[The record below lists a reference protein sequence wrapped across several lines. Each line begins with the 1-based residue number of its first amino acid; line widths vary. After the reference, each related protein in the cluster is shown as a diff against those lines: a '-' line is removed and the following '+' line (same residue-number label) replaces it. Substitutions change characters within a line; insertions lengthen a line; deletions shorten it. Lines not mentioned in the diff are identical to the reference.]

1 MLHTVSHVLFPYGRQ
16 PFIYTF
22 LCSVFASVRLDRLPY
37 QIWVSRLRGLPV
49 PSALFP
55 EQLVSVALLQHE
67 YRSSSLPSLSP
78 QASMQPSGRNLP
90 GFIVSSSTNTTVI
103 ADRASMDFPLASLP
117 ATVRIQHHFL
127 KTSYSKRERRLRISI
142 CEDCCGCKST
152 SAPCC

>member
-1 MLHTVSHVLFPYGRQ
+1 MYAMPGTLKKERHYSSPVMLHTVSHVLFPYGRQ

-67 YRSSSLPSLSP
+67 YRSSALGIHTAVKFSP
-78 QASMQPSGRNLP
+78 AWIYR
-90 GFIVSSSTNTTVI
+90 F
-103 ADRASMDFPLASLP
+103 
-117 ATVRIQHHFL
+117 IQHKH
-127 KTSYSKRERRLRISI
+127 YGHRRP
-142 CEDCCGCKST
+142 CEHGLSSGIAASDCPYPASFFKNFIFQT
-152 SAPCC
+152 